1 MKVIRFVLAVLLAA
15 GVAASA
21 SAFSFVPMSAS
32 LSPSGAQSVMSFKV
46 TNDTAQAIAVVIKVM
61 TRSID
66 IEGVESNQP
75 VGSEFIVFPTRVV
88 VQPNSFQTIK
98 VQYKGT
104 ASLPRELCYRVMA
117 EQVPIDFSKQETSG
131 VKVLFRYIAA
141 LYVTPP
147 KAAPK
152 LSVSDLTGAE
162 KDGKKGLMVTLKNDG
177 SRHALL
183 SNPKLQVKDSD
194 PSSLPVALSGDA
206 VLAIEGQNM
215 LPSSSRSFFVLWEP
229 AVVGTSYTGTFD
241 AEIE

>member
-1 MKVIRFVLAVLLAA
+1 MKFKRLLLALLLIA
-15 GVAASA
+15 GVAVSA

-32 LSPSGAQSVMSFKV
+32 LSPSGSQSVISFKV
-46 TNDTAQAIAVVIKVM
+46 TNDTPQSIAVVIKVL

-66 IEGVESNQP
+66 IDGKESNEA
-75 VGSEFIVFPTRVV
+75 VGPEFIVFPTRVV

-104 ASLPRELCYRVMA
+104 TALPRELCYRVIA

-147 KAAPK
+147 KAVPK
-152 LSVSDLTGAE
+152 LSVSNVIGAE
-162 KDGKKGLMVTLKNDG
+162 KDGKKGYTVTLKNEG

-183 SNPKLQVKDSD
+183 SNPTLQIQDSN
-194 PSSLPVALSGDA
+194 SSNMPIAITGDA
-206 VLAIEGQNM
+206 ALAIEGQNL
-215 LPSSSRSFFVLWEP
+215 LPSSSRSFFIPWES
-229 AVVGTSYTGTFD
+229 AVVGTTYTGTFD